1 LCSEH
6 GIKPDGTPLNG
17 SNAQHTSISDSFFM
31 ETESGRHLPRAML
44 IDLDPTV
51 CDEVKKGPIK
61 ELFHESNI
69 ISGIEIYAWLVAC
82 Y

>member
-1 LCSEH
+1 
-6 GIKPDGTPLNG
+6 
-17 SNAQHTSISDSFFM
+17 M

-44 IDLDPTV
+44 IDLEPTI
-51 CDEVKKGPIK
+51 CDEVKKGPIR